1 MRAIRERAPNNR
13 GRNTTTI
20 KAFSLPLLFLLL
32 LYTSFLSFLIVSF
45 LLFFF
50 HSLYSFPSWLSFN
63 VVGAAV
69 LLKGRL
75 PTAAAA
81 AAHYTHWF
89 QMMTERELCASLLID
104 YPPILLFMWKGP
116 LGFVI
121 EKFSLF
127 SAHSHIPHVDILLEV
142 EREGEKVAQKN
153 VCTRSNFYGYP
164 LCSYAQWS
172 LDWISSQGATTA

>member
-1 MRAIRERAPNNR
+1 MRTIRERAPNNR
-13 GRNTTTI
+13 RRNTTTTI

-50 HSLYSFPSWLSFN
+50 TVYIVFLLGSLLMLLL
-63 VVGAAV
+63 

-75 PTAAAA
+75 PAAVA

-104 YPPILLFMWKGP
+104 YPPSLIFMWKGP

-172 LDWISSQGATTA
+172 LDWISSLGATTA